1 MKVADYIARRLSA
14 WGLDTCFAVTGGGAM
29 HLNDA
34 FGAVGGWDVRY
45 LHHEQAC
52 SMAAEGYARLA
63 GKPAVL
69 NITSGPGSINAL
81 NGVFGAYTDSVPMV
95 VVAGQ
100 ARRDTNG
107 RSVAIPGLRQLGDQE
122 ARMLEMV
129 APITVWSG
137 AVDDPAS
144 VQILGRRCC
153 SGSSC
158 WSSRACLARGSRRR
172 AGPGCRGAGS
182 CGRADA
188 HIARRAP
195 RRKRR
200 ETTLTQRAVHDPV
213 RPSAPVAGRIGCA
226 HVRDRGVAAKVG
238 PSVEHPGLDGMDA
251 RHDRVG

>member
-52 SMAAEGYARLA
+52 SMAAEGYARIA

-122 ARMLEMV
+122 ARILEMV
-129 APITVWSG
+129 TPITVWSG
-137 AVDDPAS
+137 AVDDPES
-144 VQILGRRCC
+144 VQMLVDDAVRAALAGRP
-153 SGSSC
+153 GPV
-158 WSSRACLARGSRRR
+158 WLEVPVDVQGQDVDGLDPAA
-172 AGPGCRGAGS
+172 AG
-182 CGRADA
+182 
-188 HIARRAP
+188 
-195 RRKRR
+195 
-200 ETTLTQRAVHDPV
+200 TLTSPA
-213 RPSAPVAGRIGCA
+213 RPSAQASLDDMTQVLSMIQSAHRPLLLAGSGCA
-226 HVRDRGVAAKVG
+226 RPGPRGCCHG
-238 PSVEHPGLDGMDA
+238 WHE
-251 RHDRVG
+251 R